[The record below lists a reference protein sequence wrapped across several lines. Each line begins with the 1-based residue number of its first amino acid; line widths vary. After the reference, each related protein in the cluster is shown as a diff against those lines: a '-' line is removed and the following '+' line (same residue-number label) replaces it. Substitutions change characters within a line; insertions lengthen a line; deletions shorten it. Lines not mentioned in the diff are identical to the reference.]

1 LSERHGVAWLLL
13 VLVAACGN
21 ATAPEH
27 ESLPPAGPRD
37 AAVDQALWFDGVN
50 DYASVGSARFPQ
62 IEREQTLALWLRP
75 EQSDGDDAL
84 QVLFTL
90 RRSDYSGIALGLE
103 AGVPL
108 AFNVW
113 GPRDL
118 ARAEEPLA
126 GGGWQHL
133 AYVLDAAGSHL
144 YLGGAEV
151 ASGPAPATNRTPIAG
166 FIGSMDGFDSSY
178 HGALDELRGYDRAL
192 SGEEVAALARG
203 ERPGDAEALFLYLTF
218 DEETGARSYDR
229 SGLENHAE
237 LGDGVLEAMPVR
249 VPSDGVQSNDD

>member
-1 LSERHGVAWLLL
+1 LSDRRGSAWLLL
-13 VLVAACGN
+13 GLLAACGN
-21 ATAPEH
+21 ATAAED
-27 ESLPPAGPRD
+27 EALPPAGPRD
-37 AAVDQALWFDGVN
+37 AGVDQALWFDGVN

-62 IEREQTLALWLRP
+62 IEREQSLAFWLRP
-75 EQSDGDDAL
+75 EQSDGDDQL

-90 RRSDYSGIALGLE
+90 RRSDYSGIALALE
-103 AGVPL
+103 GGVPL

-118 ARAEEPLA
+118 ARAAQPLA
-126 GGGWQHL
+126 RGGWQHL

-144 YLGGAEV
+144 YLDGAEV

-166 FIGSMDGFDSSY
+166 FIGSMDGFESSY

-192 SGEEVAALARG
+192 SGDEVAALARG

-218 DEETGARSYDR
+218 DERAGARSYDR

-237 LGDGVLEAMPVR
+237 LGDGVLDAMPVR
-249 VPSDGVQSNDD
+249 VRADGTQSNED